1 MVAFEKHITIED
13 PQQID
18 ISDLPVR
25 PGQRVKV
32 VVIVE
37 DGEREKRVAELRSLL
52 SATQSLASARRISD
66 DDIATEVAAYRASR
80 PCAS

>member
-52 SATQSLASARRISD
+52 SATQSARRISD